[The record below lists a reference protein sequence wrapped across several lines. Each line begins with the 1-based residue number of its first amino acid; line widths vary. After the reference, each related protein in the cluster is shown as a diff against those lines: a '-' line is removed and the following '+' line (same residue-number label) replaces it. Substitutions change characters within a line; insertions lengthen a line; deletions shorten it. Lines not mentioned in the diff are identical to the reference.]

1 METDIKYKKTILEF
15 LDNICPH
22 WASEEDKV
30 TFAQTIL
37 FRCGDRLV
45 KSIEE
50 GMLRGYS
57 EAVQTG
63 RIKGI
68 VDWWVIKS

>member
-1 METDIKYKKTILEF
+1 MTTDNKYKKTILEF

-22 WASEEDKV
+22 WASEEDKE
-30 TFAQTIL
+30 TFAQTI
-37 FRCGDRLV
+37 FDKCGDRLV
-45 KSIEE
+45 KTIEE

-63 RIKGI
+63 RIKGVI
-68 VDWWVIKS
+68 DAWVIK